1 MGFLDPRN
9 LIWGLSI
16 AVLVI
21 IYLRSHARPLIE
33 VSSLMLFDEQP
44 APAASVRRV
53 QFDPLF
59 WLEVAALAAL
69 TLAIAGFF
77 VRIPEAPAHGRSR
90 ALVFDLGAA
99 MGATDGG
106 VSRLDHAKYEALDM
120 ISSAAPGDQ
129 FSVISYALEAQLV
142 QAPTS
147 DEKELR
153 AAIAGLRPFAVAARP
168 VALRAALMRARAAA
182 EIDLFSDRP
191 PPQPAVANLASA
203 GRFDFHRISGSDA
216 NLAIVSLDPGAPG
229 SAWARVSVRN
239 FSEHPATCDV
249 AVDVSGTEVMRR
261 TLVLAPREQ
270 ATDRFPRLGPLATG
284 GLVRARILNADAL
297 AADNTRYALA
307 PASDRVSAI
316 VFSPDPAVRDDLART
331 LLAVNPNFRIET
343 IDPAKYKADA
353 SHASNPYALAIF
365 HDSFVPNVP
374 AQASL
379 LIYPPV
385 GTAAS
390 ALAPDLKVE
399 ATAPA
404 AELRDASGSAAT
416 AMPMGETRVLKLGEW
431 MEPTASAVLSGH
443 GRAPAVAFGQSAHG
457 SVGVIAF
464 DIGDHMLLDPDHL
477 NALVATIDLVKR
489 LVAPSDMQ
497 IVPTGKYVTIPAA
510 SPARVTAP
518 DGAVRSLAPDKWGR
532 ITLRPLEAG
541 DYTVAVGGTTTQ
553 ILANYYD
560 ATESDL
566 AATDS
571 AASSS
576 SAERGVAAT
585 SVPRENQLQPLVLML
600 AALALI
606 ALVAESAL
614 LARHAARWGV
624 RHV

>member
-21 IYLRSHARPLIE
+21 IYLRSRARPLIE

-53 QFDPLF
+53 HFDPLF

-99 MGATDGG
+99 MGSTESG
-106 VSRLDHAKYEALDM
+106 VSRLDRAKASALAM

-129 FSVISYALEAQLV
+129 FSVISYALDAQLV

-153 AAIAGLRPFAVAARP
+153 AAIGGLRSYAVAARP
-168 VALRAALMRARAAA
+168 VALRAALMRARGAAQ
-182 EIDLFSDRP
+182 IDLFSDRP
-191 PPQPAVANLASA
+191 PPDATIANVASA
-203 GRFDFHRISGSDA
+203 GRFEFHRVAGSDA
-216 NLAIVSLDPGAPG
+216 NLAIVSLDPGTPG
-229 SAWARVSVRN
+229 ASLGRVTVRN
-239 FSEHPATCDV
+239 FSAHPTTCDI
-249 AVDVSGTEVMRR
+249 AIDLAGTEVARH

-270 ATDRFPRLGPLATG
+270 ATDGFGPLSGG
-284 GLVRARILNADAL
+284 GLLRARILNADAL

-307 PASDRVSAI
+307 PAAVPVSAI
-316 VFSPDPAVRDDLART
+316 VFSPDAAVRDDLART

-343 IDPAKYKADA
+343 IDPTKYKADA
-353 SHASNPYALAIF
+353 PGASNPYALALF
-365 HDSFVPNVP
+365 HDSIVPNVP
-374 AQASL
+374 AKASL
-379 LIYPPV
+379 LIFPPPGV
-385 GTAAS
+385 APA
-390 ALAPDLKVE
+390 ALAPGLEVE

-404 AELRDASGSAAT
+404 SELRDTSSSTADGLAMGAT
-416 AMPMGETRVLKLGEW
+416 RMLKLGEW
-431 MEPTASAVLSGH
+431 MEPTASALLSGH
-443 GRAPAVAFGQSAHG
+443 GRAPAVAFGQAAHG
-457 SVGVIAF
+457 AVGVIAF
-464 DIGDHMLLDPDHL
+464 DIRDHMLLDPDHL
-477 NALVATIDLVKR
+477 DALVATIDLVKR
-489 LVAPSDMQ
+489 LVAPTDTQ
-497 IVPTGKYVTIPAA
+497 IVSTGQYVSIPAA
-510 SPARVTAP
+510 SPARVTDP
-518 DGAVRSLAPDKWGR
+518 DGVVSTIAPDKWGR
-532 ITLRPLEAG
+532 ITLRPLDAG
-541 DYTVAVGGTTTQ
+541 RYTVEVGGTTTQ
-553 ILANYYD
+553 VLANYYD

-566 AATDS
+566 AAANS
-571 AASSS
+571 ATASSGS
-576 SAERGVAAT
+576 ERGAEPVSA
-585 SVPRENQLQPLVLML
+585 PRQNQLQPLVLML

-606 ALVAESAL
+606 ALVVESAL

>member
-9 LIWGLSI
+9 LLWGLSI

-21 IYLRSHARPLIE
+21 IYLRSRARPLIE

-53 QFDPLF
+53 HFDPLF

-106 VSRLDHAKYEALDM
+106 QSRLDRAKAEAQEL
-120 ISSAAPGDQ
+120 ILSAAPGDQ
-129 FSVISYALEAQLV
+129 FSVISYALEAELA

-147 DEKELR
+147 DEKQLR
-153 AAIAGLRPFAVAARP
+153 AAIAGLRSFAVVSRP
-168 VALRAALMRARAAA
+168 VALRAALMRARGAA
-182 EIDLFSDRP
+182 EIDLFSARP
-191 PPQPAVANLASA
+191 PPQAAVANVSSA
-203 GRFDFHRISGSDA
+203 GRFEFHRISGSDA

-229 SAWARVSVRN
+229 SAFAQITVRN
-239 FSEHPATCDV
+239 FSEHPAICNLV
-249 AVDVSGTEVMRR
+249 ADMSGTEVMRK
-261 TLVLAPREQ
+261 TLMLAPREQ
-270 ATDRFPRLGPLATG
+270 ATDRFPRFGPLNTG
-284 GLVRARILNADAL
+284 GVLRARIVDADAL
-297 AADNTRYALA
+297 AADNTRYALV
-307 PASDRVSAI
+307 PASDPISAI
-316 VFSPDPAVRDDLART
+316 VFSPDATVRDDLART

-353 SHASNPYALAIF
+353 SHTSNPYALAIF
-365 HDSFVPNVP
+365 HDSIVQDVP
-374 AQASL
+374 AKASL
-379 LIYPPV
+379 LIYPPS

-390 ALAPDLKVE
+390 SLAPGLEVP
-399 ATAPA
+399 ASAPA
-404 AELRDASGSAAT
+404 AELRDASGSGAAGV
-416 AMPMGETRVLKLGEW
+416 PMGETRVLKLGEW
-431 MEPTASAVLSGH
+431 MEPTSSAMLSGH
-443 GRAPAVAFGQSAHG
+443 GRAPAVAFGQTAHG
-457 SVGVIAF
+457 AVGVIAF
-464 DIGDHMLLDPDHL
+464 DVRDHMLLDPDHL

-489 LVAPSDMQ
+489 LVAPTDIQ

-510 SPARVTAP
+510 APARVTAP
-518 DGAVRSLAPDKWGR
+518 DGVVRTIAPDKWGR

-541 DYTVAVGGTTTQ
+541 RYTVEVGGTTTQ
-553 ILANYYD
+553 VLANYYD

-566 AATDS
+566 AAADS
-571 AASSS
+571 AAASPSSEH
-576 SAERGVAAT
+576 AVAPTAA
-585 SVPRENQLQPLVLML
+585 PRQNQLQPLVLML
-600 AALALI
+600 AALALL

-614 LARHAARWGV
+614 LARHAARWGM